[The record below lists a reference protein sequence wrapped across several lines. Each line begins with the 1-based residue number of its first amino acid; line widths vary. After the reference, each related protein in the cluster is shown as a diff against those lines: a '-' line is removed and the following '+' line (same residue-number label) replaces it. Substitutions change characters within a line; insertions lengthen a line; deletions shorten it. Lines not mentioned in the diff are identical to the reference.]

1 MIKLNPILMNKTLLL
16 LICTFGFKMPLLAQ
30 ALYFPPLTGSNWESI
45 SPATLNWDTQALNSL
60 DSFLNATQSK
70 AAIILKDGKI
80 VFEKYYGTFTKDSN
94 WYWASAGKSLSSVLV
109 GIAQQ
114 NGFLSIQDTSQ
125 KYLGKGF
132 TSMSNNQEQKIK
144 IIHQL
149 SMSSGLDD
157 GVVDKDCTDPACLK
171 YKAEPG
177 SRWAYHNAPYT
188 ILDEVISTSTGFT
201 MNEFALSQIKSKTGM
216 DGIYFKA
223 PGTYN
228 NIFYSKARSMAR
240 FGLLMLNKGYWNTT
254 PVLSDTAY
262 FRAMTNSS
270 QEINPSYGYLWWLN
284 GKSKFMAPG
293 LQMIFNG
300 PLFPNAPMDMFSAL
314 GKNGQSI
321 HIVPSM
327 NLVFVRIGNAPN
339 DYGDVAITYGDD
351 TWKYLKRVFPTTAI
365 QELSNNRLNVFPNPF
380 TNELFI
386 EDLKGEQLSWELINA
401 LGQSILTGT
410 DKHINHQSLNP
421 GIYYLRITQNME
433 TVLKKLIKVE

>member
-1 MIKLNPILMNKTLLL
+1 MKKTLLL
-16 LICTFGFKMPLLAQ
+16 FFCVLGMKMPLRSQ
-30 ALYFPPLTGSNWESI
+30 TLYFPPLTGSAWESV
-45 SPATLNWDTQALNSL
+45 SPNSLNWDAQALNAL
-60 DSFLNATQSK
+60 DSFLGNTQSK

-94 WYWASAGKSLSSVLV
+94 WYWASAGKSLTSVLV

-114 NGFLSIQDTSQ
+114 NGFLNISDTSQ
-125 KYLGKGF
+125 KYLGQGF
-132 TSMSNNQEQKIK
+132 TSMTNNQEQKIK

-149 SMSSGLDD
+149 SMSTGLDD
-157 GVVDKDCTDPACLK
+157 AVINKDCTEPSCLK

-188 ILDEVISTSTGFT
+188 ILDEVISASSGFT
-201 MNEFALSQIKSKTGM
+201 INEFALSQIKSKTGM
-216 DGIYFKA
+216 DGIYYKA

-228 NIFYSKARSMAR
+228 NVYYSKARSMAR

-270 QEINPSYGYLWWLN
+270 QDINPSYGYLWWLN

-293 LQMIFNG
+293 LQISFTG
-300 PLFPNAPMDMFSAL
+300 PLFPNAPKDMFSAL

-321 HIVPSM
+321 HVVPSM

-339 DYGDVAITYGDD
+339 DYGEVAITYADD
-351 TWKYLKRVFPTTAI
+351 TWKYLKKAFPTTAI
-365 QELSNNRLNVFPNPF
+365 SELDAAAIRVYPNPF
-380 TNELFI
+380 VNEIQLEGI
-386 EDLKGEQLSWELINA
+386 AEDNLSWELLNT
-401 LGQSILTGT
+401 LGVCVQKGFG
-410 DKHINHQSLNP
+410 KHINNLDLSA
-421 GIYYLRITQNME
+421 GVYYLRISKNKQTLVKKMIKME
-433 TVLKKLIKVE
+433 